1 MKNEYIPQLS
11 TIKEVIRHTDLEYT
25 FRMEYTGEKEV
36 KPGQF
41 LRFPAQIRR
50 GPDFSQRNRQGIGGF
65 YHPPRGKG
73 DE

>member
-41 LRFPAQIRR
+41 FEVSLPKY
-50 GPDFSQRNRQGIGGF
+50 GGCLSAVLTATALT
-65 YHPPRGKG
+65 
-73 DE
+73 